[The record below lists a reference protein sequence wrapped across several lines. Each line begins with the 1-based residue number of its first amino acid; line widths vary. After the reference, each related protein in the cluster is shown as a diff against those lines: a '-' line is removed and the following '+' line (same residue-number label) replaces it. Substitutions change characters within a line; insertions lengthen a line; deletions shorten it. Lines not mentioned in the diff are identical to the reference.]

1 MAILSKI
8 RSKGIFLIIIIAMAL
23 FAFIIGDL
31 IRQGS
36 LTGDNA
42 DTVGVIGDNEIKR
55 ESFARQIQNLLQNR
69 QGMSEAQ
76 AAEALWNQEISNT
89 ILNVQVDAAGIEVSD
104 EAVSNYIKTSYAQ
117 VPQFLDANGIFAEAK
132 LYSFIEDLKT
142 NDPARYQ
149 LWQQDVE
156 NAANAV
162 KQQQFFTLLKSG
174 LVGTNASGKT
184 EYHLEND
191 NRNFSYVNIPYASI
205 TDDKASIS
213 KDEIKTYL
221 EAHPEQFQAVA
232 KRDIVFILFE
242 DKASNRD
249 IEAIKGTMGKLI
261 NDATIFNKNTNN
273 DELRVGLTNNT
284 DPTRFANENSDIAGN
299 SNFIPVNSLS
309 KEAQGLNDTEIGT
322 VYGPYEEGGYY
333 KASRVIARKVVM
345 DSVKNRHILVAYAGA
360 ERANPAITRN
370 KDNAKKIAD
379 SLLTEIGQNKINFD
393 TQFTYFTEN
402 TDLAKGEDIGWVV
415 NSGNASGFAPGF
427 TTFLFENTQ
436 GTVGIAESSFGYHII
451 RIDEAKT
458 PVNSLKLATIA
469 KKIDAS
475 KATGKQLFNTVQKFE
490 AAAEKGKFDDIAKKY
505 NVTTTPVSAL
515 KSLDETLP
523 SLGANRAIV
532 KWAFDEETSVNDL
545 KRFEVSNGYVV
556 AKVTKASDAGLMSV
570 EEASVAVTPILRNKK
585 KAKMIMAKIKS
596 TDLNAIA
603 SSNGVAVQEAASVNR
618 KNPTIAG
625 AGNEPRVVGTAFG
638 LALNKTSK
646 PVAGDTGVFVVKTT
660 AIQNAPDIKNYQG
673 VANEAAS
680 RIANQST
687 SLLIEALKNKM
698 DIKDNRSRFY

>member
-8 RSKGIFLIIIIAMAL
+8 RSRGIFLIIIIALAL
-23 FAFIIGDL
+23 FAFIVGDL

-42 DTVGVIGDNEIKR
+42 DTIGVIGDNEIKR
-55 ESFARQIQNLLQNR
+55 ESFARQIQNFIQNR

-89 ILNVQVDAAGIEVSD
+89 ILNAQVASAGIEVSD

-117 VPQFLDANGIFAEAK
+117 VPQFLDANGIFSEAK
-132 LYSFIEDLKT
+132 LYGFIEDLKT

-174 LVGTNASGKT
+174 LVGTNASGKI

-191 NRNFSYVNIPYASI
+191 NRNFSFVNIPYTSI
-205 TDDKASIS
+205 TDDKAAVS
-213 KDEIKTYL
+213 KNEIKTYI
-221 EAHPEQFQAVA
+221 EAHPDHFQAVA
-232 KRDIVFILFE
+232 QRDITFVLFE
-242 DKASNRD
+242 DKASNSD
-249 IEAIKGTMGKLI
+249 KEALKGTMAKLI
-261 NDATIFNKNTNN
+261 NDATIFNKNTNS
-273 DELRVGLTNNT
+273 DELRVGLANSA

-299 SNFIPVNSLS
+299 NSFVPINSLS
-309 KEAQGLNDTEIGT
+309 NEAQGLNTTEIGA

-333 KASRVIARKVVM
+333 KASRVMDRKVIM
-345 DSVKNRHILVAYAGA
+345 DSIKNRHILVAYAGA
-360 ERANPAITRN
+360 ERANPTIIRN
-370 KDNAKKIAD
+370 KEAAKKVAD
-379 SLLTEIGQNKINFD
+379 SLLAEIGQNKTSFD

-427 TTFLFENTQ
+427 TKFLFENTQ

-451 RIDEAKT
+451 RIDEAT
-458 PVNSLKLATIA
+458 SPINSLKLATIA

-490 AAAEKGKFDDIAKKY
+490 AAADKGNFDEVAKKY
-505 NVTTTPVSAL
+505 NVTTTPVTSL

-545 KRFEVSNGYVV
+545 KRFEVSSGYVV
-556 AKVTKASDAGLMSV
+556 AKVTKATDAGLMSV
-570 EEASVAVTPILRNKK
+570 EEASVTVTPILRNKK
-585 KAKMIMAKIKS
+585 KAKMIMDKMKS
-596 TDLNAIA
+596 NDLSAIA
-603 SSNGVAVQEAASVNR
+603 SANGVAVQEAAAVNR

-646 PVAGDTGVFVVKTT
+646 PIAGDTGVFVVKTT

-673 VANEAAS
+673 AANEAAS
-680 RIANQST
+680 RVANQST
-687 SLLIEALKNKM
+687 SMLIEALKKKV
-698 DIKDNRSRFY
+698 DITDNRSRFY